1 MIIILAQAVLIAA
14 LEWFLQSWL
23 WVALVPLAFGLAAQ
37 ASPARA
43 AGRGA
48 AAGGGCWLGAALFF
62 YLTSGGII
70 AGRMAAMSGLGR
82 SRDWLMV
89 LLSGLLG
96 ALVAALAAYAGVSIR
111 AAVRRQMTG
120 EKK

>member
-1 MIIILAQAVLIAA
+1 MIVILAQAVLIAA

-23 WVALVPLAFGLAAQ
+23 WVALVPMAFGLAAH

-48 AAGGGCWLGAALFF
+48 AAGASCWLGAALFF

-70 AGRMAAMSGLGR
+70 ANRMAAMFGLGR
-82 SRDWLMV
+82 SRGWLMV
-89 LLSGLLG
+89 MLTGLLG
-96 ALVAALAAYAGVSIR
+96 ALVAALAAYAGASLR
-111 AAVRRQMTG
+111 GAFCRKR
-120 EKK
+120 